1 MFSIVVLLCCV
12 VTVMLLGFIGFH
24 SFLIWKSYTTNE
36 FSRRQNISR
45 FVDTRVKFLEKWVN
59 ARNEGKKFKPS
70 EAALKKYESSRGELE
85 ADISTEDLK
94 EKYEESL
101 KQ

>member
-24 SFLIWKSYTTNE
+24 SFLIWRSYTTNE

-45 FVDTRVKFLEKWVN
+45 FVDSRAKFLEKWVL
-59 ARNEGKKFKPS
+59 ARDEGKKFKPS
-70 EAALKKYESSRGELE
+70 AAAIKKYESSNGDLQS
-85 ADISTEDLK
+85 DMSTEDLK
-94 EKYEESL
+94 DKYEETL